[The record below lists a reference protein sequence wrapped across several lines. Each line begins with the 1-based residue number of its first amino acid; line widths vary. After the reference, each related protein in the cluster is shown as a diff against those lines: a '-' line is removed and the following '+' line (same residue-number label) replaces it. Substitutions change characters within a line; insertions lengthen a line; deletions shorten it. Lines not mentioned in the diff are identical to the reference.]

1 MKRLKA
7 ACRKRVDIKTE
18 INYKSIQQKSGRAD
32 PMKYFGFG
40 LPDLGKNNEIHW
52 DYGDG
57 WEKSYLSYAS
67 NARLQCIIEQ

>member
-32 PMKYFGFG
+32 PMKYFGIG
-40 LPDLGKNNEIHW
+40 LPGLVKNNEIHW
-52 DYGDG
+52 DCGDG
-57 WEKSYLSYAS
+57 WPSTFV
-67 NARLQCIIEQ
+67 